1 VGERN
6 CAFSG
11 CNALEFRNTEYCLRH
26 KDAGSK
32 SMAPPTK
39 TIVENNYTDQR
50 EKNTYGEGNFRK
62 FTWFVI
68 GIIFLPLLIF
78 LPRFP
83 ISIIPMILIFG
94 LFLDFRKNGWKFFT
108 LGLLTS
114 IIIFVS
120 LICIIFVIFITN
132 PGSSGGTWN

>member
-11 CNALEFRNTEYCLRH
+11 CNALEFRTTEYCLQH
-26 KDAGSK
+26 KDSGSK
-32 SMAPPTK
+32 SLAPPTK
-39 TIVENNYTDQR
+39 IIVENNYRDQR
-50 EKNTYGEGNFRK
+50 EKNTYGGGNFRK
-62 FTWFVI
+62 VTWFVV
-68 GIIFLPLLIF
+68 GLIFLPLLIY
-78 LPRFP
+78 LPWFP

-114 IIIFVS
+114 IIIFIS
-120 LICIIFVIFITN
+120 LICLIIFIFS
-132 PGSSGGTWN
+132 GSSGGTWN